1 MNATFLQRSG
11 QVLWGVF
18 IALLPKC
25 GLCLTT
31 YLHLLGIM
39 GISFGRY
46 YELMLPLL
54 VVLLSTSLIIS
65 FVKARRV
72 KNYRAFILSVCGG
85 VIILASKLYQ
95 FAPVFTW
102 LGVGLLIVSTF
113 FQVRLSKNSCSR
125 NMNGLVAAFT
135 KQKI

>member
-25 GLCLTT
+25 GLCLTA

-39 GISFGRY
+39 GITFVPY

-54 VVLLSTSLIIS
+54 VVLLGASLVIS
-65 FVKARRV
+65 FIKARRA

-85 VIILASKLYQ
+85 VIILISKLYQ
-95 FAPVFTW
+95 FAPAFTW
-102 LGVGLLIVSTF
+102 LGVGLLILSTF
-113 FQVRLSKNSCSR
+113 FQVRLSKNTCSR
-125 NMNGLVAAFT
+125 NMNGLVSAFT